1 MFLSPQKTEAWEAE
15 KTRADM
21 EEYEWEDSPSQK
33 NLLETLVRMRPLG
46 ARDEVLGQPEVQE
59 YRDSVV
65 KMKNEGETEDNI
77 QKYKEAVKK
86 LLNI

>member
-1 MFLSPQKTEAWEAE
+1 MDT
-15 KTRADM
+15 

-33 NLLETLVRMRPLG
+33 NVLETLARMRPLG
-46 ARDEVLGQPEVQE
+46 ARDEVEGGVREEVLGLPEVQE
-59 YRDSVV
+59 YREALVN
-65 KMKNEGETEDNI
+65 MKNEGETEDNV

>member
-1 MFLSPQKTEAWEAE
+1 
-15 KTRADM
+15 M

-46 ARDEVLGQPEVQE
+46 ARDEVREEVLGQTEVQE
-59 YRDSVV
+59 YRDTVV